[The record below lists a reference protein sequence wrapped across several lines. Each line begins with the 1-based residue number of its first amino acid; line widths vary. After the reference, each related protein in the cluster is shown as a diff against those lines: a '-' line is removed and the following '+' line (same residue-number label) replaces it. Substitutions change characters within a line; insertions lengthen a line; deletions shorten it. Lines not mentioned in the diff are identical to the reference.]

1 MNETPAPKRQY
12 LRADDRRLAILM
24 AADELVAREGLGQ
37 LNIVGVAAQAGISR
51 QLIYRHFSDRNDLLL
66 ALVEY
71 RFSAIEQGFD
81 EHLSTSG
88 GDPRRLVESRIRS
101 ALDLPVRDQHLVRS
115 VFSGIDQLQPDLAQ
129 SISLLRHRLIDRWIR
144 IKSPDRIND
153 PALQAS
159 IWSIFH
165 ALFGLWDFTQSGAI
179 DRESALEILMRYADA
194 LLDLV
199 REDTATRHTAPS
211 SWAGSASRAMR

>member
-1 MNETPAPKRQY
+1 VNEIPNPKRQY

-66 ALVEY
+66 ALVEH
-71 RFSAIEQGFD
+71 RFAAIEHAFD
-81 EHLSTSG
+81 DHVVNFSS
-88 GDPRRLVESRIRS
+88 DPRRLVEARIRS
-101 ALDLPVRDQHLVRS
+101 ALELPLRDQHLVRS

-129 SISLLRHRLIDRWIR
+129 SISLLRHRLINRWV
-144 IKSPDRIND
+144 RINGPERAND
-153 PALQAS
+153 LEFQAS

-165 ALFGLWDFTQSGAI
+165 ALFGLWDFTQSGLI
-179 DRESALEILMRYADA
+179 DHETALAILMRYADA
-194 LLDLV
+194 LLGFV
-199 REDTATRHTAPS
+199 HQGSTQREGAAVS
-211 SWAGSASRAMR
+211 